1 MKILNIALIST
12 ALAFSPAAMAQVA
25 GTPTETTDE
34 QAPETTEEGEA
45 EDAAPETSA
54 PESN

>member
-1 MKILNIALIST
+1 MKILNIAIIST

-25 GTPTETTDE
+25 DTPTETTDE